1 MGKWVWYLEFNG
13 PNGLIERSMVIV
25 INSRTKLV
33 SIHTTGH
40 FRGLDGEGISG
51 TVSLLLDKEDM
62 KRLLETLMEVYREA
76 YEEED
81 IQGD

>member
-1 MGKWVWYLEFNG
+1 MGKETWYLEFNG
-13 PNGLIERSMVIV
+13 PNGIIKKSMVI
-25 INSRTKLV
+25 IFNPRTKLV

-76 YEEED
+76 YEEEG
-81 IQGD
+81 IQV